1 MEFSDGHLF
10 LYFYNIIT
18 YHSLDYKL
26 SYYKKIK
33 NYSLVSRIFDCKRT
47 TLIRWVYL
55 YDNNKLKSNHNKFR
69 KSYKITEKHVEY
81 IKKLIHRKN
90 YKFMSLKDINNKLMD
105 KFKDYNITLRWL
117 GQILKD
123 NHITR
128 KRTRKSRFPK
138 KRYGKPLDYRL

>member
-1 MEFSDGHLF
+1 MKIKDLNIFLYVFTPLEFSDGHLF
-10 LYFYNIIT
+10 LYFYNIMT

-26 SYYKKIK
+26 SAIKYYKKIK

-81 IKKLIHRKN
+81 IKKNIYFVLI
-90 YKFMSLKDINNKLMD
+90 
-105 KFKDYNITLRWL
+105 
-117 GQILKD
+117 
-123 NHITR
+123 
-128 KRTRKSRFPK
+128 KSFFFLFLIIIFIK
-138 KRYGKPLDYRL
+138 KMN